1 MYDVIIIGSGV
12 AGLSTAIYAGSRS
25 LKTAIFE
32 KKENVG
38 GVIHGVSNVTHFP
51 GVSYNE
57 RGDEFVEKIK
67 EQVDD
72 AGVETIFEEV
82 QKVDLKANP
91 KVVYTNKG
99 KYEAKRLVLANGTT
113 PRRLDCH
120 NDANNS
126 LISYDA
132 FADSSKAFGKKVFIV
147 GGSDGAVKESVFL
160 ASLANKVHLTHQGEK
175 LTAIENFQ
183 KEAIAKSN
191 IEIHLNTRIDSIEGE
206 PGNVTVKLRDV
217 NTGDIEEF
225 TGDHFVYA
233 YIGGIPNTDLF
244 EGQGLEISDR
254 GYIIV
259 DNNMKTNIE
268 GVYAAGDIIDNDVRQ
283 ISTSASE
290 GTVAAIGIA
299 DELMDA

>member
-12 AGLSTAIYAGSRS
+12 AGLSAAIYAGSRS

-38 GVIHGVSNVTHFP
+38 GVIYGVSNVTHFP
-51 GVSYNE
+51 GLNYNE

-67 EQVDD
+67 EQVED
-72 AGVETIFEEV
+72 AGAEIIYEEV
-82 QKVDLKANP
+82 SKVELDSNP
-91 KVVYTNKG
+91 KVVYTNRG
-99 KYEAKRLVLANGTT
+99 KYEAKRIIIANGTT

-120 NDANNS
+120 TDENDKF
-126 LISYDA
+126 ISYDA

-147 GGSDGAVKESVFL
+147 GGSDGALKESIFL
-160 ASLANKVHLTHQGEK
+160 SSLANKVHLTHQGDK

-183 KEAIAKSN
+183 KEATEKSN
-191 IEIHLNTRIDSIEGE
+191 IEIHLNTRIDSISGE
-206 PGNVTVKLRDV
+206 SDHLSVKLRDV

-233 YIGGIPNTDLF
+233 YIGGVPNSDLF
-244 EGQGLEISDR
+244 EGLELSESGHIV
-254 GYIIV
+254 V
-259 DNNMKTNIE
+259 DNNMKTNID
-268 GVYAAGDIIDNDVRQ
+268 GVYAAGDIIDNDIRQ

-290 GTVAAIGIA
+290 GTIAAIRIA